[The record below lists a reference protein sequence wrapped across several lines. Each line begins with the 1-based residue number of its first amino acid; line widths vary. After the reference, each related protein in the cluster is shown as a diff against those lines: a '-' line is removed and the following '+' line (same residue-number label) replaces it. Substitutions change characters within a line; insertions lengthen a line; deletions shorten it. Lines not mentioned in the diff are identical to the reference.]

1 MSDGI
6 KDKHKR
12 DMEVAVK
19 GKIQEEC
26 STIEYMTVEEVLARY
41 SGMVYRLAYARTM
54 NKCDAED
61 VTQEVFMKYIK
72 HQHEFMEEEYRK
84 AWLIRVTINAS
95 KSLLT
100 SAWNRKRVSMDEV
113 EGMLEGGREPDLD
126 FDNSLLLEIKK
137 LPEKYRVIV
146 HLFYFEDLP
155 VKEISTLLGIK
166 ESTVKSHLFRAREKL
181 KKNLREEDFDV

>member
-1 MSDGI
+1 MDVSVNGNI
-6 KDKHKR
+6 K
-12 DMEVAVK
+12 
-19 GKIQEEC
+19 EC
-26 STIEYMTVEEVLARY
+26 STIEYMTVEEVLSRY

-72 HQHEFMEEEYRK
+72 HQYEFMEEEYRK

-100 SAWNRKRVSMDEV
+100 SAWNRKRVSMEEV
-113 EGMLEGGREPDLD
+113 EGALEGNSGIDVD
-126 FDNSLLLEIKK
+126 FDNSLLSEIEK

-146 HLFYFEDLP
+146 HLFYFEDLS
-155 VKEISTLLGIK
+155 VKEISSMLRMK

-181 KKNLREEDFDV
+181 KKNLKEEDFDV

>member
-1 MSDGI
+1 MDVS
-6 KDKHKR
+6 
-12 DMEVAVK
+12 VK
-19 GKIQEEC
+19 GNIKEC
-26 STIEYMTVEEVLARY
+26 STIEYMTVEEVLSRY

-72 HQHEFMEEEYRK
+72 HQYEFMEEEYRK

-100 SAWNRKRVSMDEV
+100 SAWNRKRVSMEEV
-113 EGMLEGGREPDLD
+113 EGVLEGNSGIDVD
-126 FDNSLLLEIKK
+126 FDNSLLSEIEK

-146 HLFYFEDLP
+146 HLFYFEDLS
-155 VKEISTLLGIK
+155 VKEISSMLRMK

-181 KKNLREEDFDV
+181 KKNLKEENFDV

>member
-1 MSDGI
+1 MDVS
-6 KDKHKR
+6 
-12 DMEVAVK
+12 VK
-19 GKIQEEC
+19 GNIKEEC
-26 STIEYMTVEEVLARY
+26 STIEYMTVEEVLSRY

-54 NKCDAED
+54 NRCDAED
-61 VTQEVFMKYIK
+61 ITQEVFLKYIK
-72 HQHEFMEEEYRK
+72 HQQEFVEEEYRK

-100 SAWNRKRVSMDEV
+100 SAWNRKRVSMEEV
-113 EGMLEGGREPDLD
+113 EGVLEGSEGVDVD

-146 HLFYFEDLP
+146 HLFYFEDLS
-155 VKEISTLLGIK
+155 VKEISSLVHMK

-181 KKNLREEDFDV
+181 KKNLKEEDFDV

>member
-1 MSDGI
+1 MDVS
-6 KDKHKR
+6 
-12 DMEVAVK
+12 VK
-19 GKIQEEC
+19 GNIKEC
-26 STIEYMTVEEVLARY
+26 STIEYMTVEEVLSRY

-72 HQHEFMEEEYRK
+72 HQYEFMEEEYRK

-100 SAWNRKRVSMDEV
+100 SAWNRKRVSMEEV
-113 EGMLEGGREPDLD
+113 EGVLEGNSGIDVD
-126 FDNSLLLEIKK
+126 FDNSLLSEIEK

-146 HLFYFEDLP
+146 HLFYFEDLS
-155 VKEISTLLGIK
+155 VKEISSMLRMK

-181 KKNLREEDFDV
+181 KKNLKEEDFDV

>member
-1 MSDGI
+1 MDVSVNGNI
-6 KDKHKR
+6 K
-12 DMEVAVK
+12 
-19 GKIQEEC
+19 EC
-26 STIEYMTVEEVLARY
+26 STIEYMTVEEVLSRY

-61 VTQEVFMKYIK
+61 VTQEVFMKYIR
-72 HQHEFMEEEYRK
+72 HQYEFMEEEYRK

-100 SAWNRKRVSMDEV
+100 SAWNRKRVSMEEV
-113 EGMLEGGREPDLD
+113 EGVLEGNSGIDVD
-126 FDNSLLLEIKK
+126 FDNSLLSEIEK

-146 HLFYFEDLP
+146 HLFYFEDLS
-155 VKEISTLLGIK
+155 VKEISSMLRMK

-181 KKNLREEDFDV
+181 KKNLKEEDFDV

>member
-1 MSDGI
+1 MDVS
-6 KDKHKR
+6 
-12 DMEVAVK
+12 VK
-19 GKIQEEC
+19 GNINEEY
-26 STIEYMTVEEVLARY
+26 STIEYMTVEEVLSRY

-72 HQHEFMEEEYRK
+72 HQHEFMDEEYRK

-100 SAWNRKRVSMDEV
+100 SAWNRKRVSMEEV
-113 EGMLEGGREPDLD
+113 EGALEGSPGVDAD

-137 LPEKYRVIV
+137 LPEKYRVII
-146 HLFYFEDLP
+146 HLFYFEELS
-155 VKEISTLLGIK
+155 VKEISSLLNMK
-166 ESTVKSHLFRAREKL
+166 ESTVKSHLFRARERL
-181 KKNLREEDFDV
+181 KKTLKEEDFDV

>member
-1 MSDGI
+1 MDVSVNGNI
-6 KDKHKR
+6 K
-12 DMEVAVK
+12 
-19 GKIQEEC
+19 EC
-26 STIEYMTVEEVLARY
+26 STIEYMTVEEVLSRY

-61 VTQEVFMKYIK
+61 VTQEVFMKYIR
-72 HQHEFMEEEYRK
+72 HQYEFVEEEYRK

-100 SAWNRKRVSMDEV
+100 SAWNRKRVSMEEV
-113 EGMLEGGREPDLD
+113 EGVLEGSTGIDVD
-126 FDNSLLLEIKK
+126 FDNSLLSEIEK

-146 HLFYFEDLP
+146 HLFYFEDLS
-155 VKEISTLLGIK
+155 VKEISSMLRMK

-181 KKNLREEDFDV
+181 KKNLKEEDFDV

>member
-1 MSDGI
+1 MDVS
-6 KDKHKR
+6 
-12 DMEVAVK
+12 VN
-19 GKIQEEC
+19 GKIKEC
-26 STIEYMTVEEVLARY
+26 STIEYMTVEEVLSRY

-61 VTQEVFMKYIK
+61 VTQEVFMKYIR
-72 HQHEFMEEEYRK
+72 HQYEFMEEEYRK

-100 SAWNRKRVSMDEV
+100 SAWNRKRVSMEEV
-113 EGMLEGGREPDLD
+113 EGVLEGNSGIDVD
-126 FDNSLLLEIKK
+126 FDNSLLSEIEK

-146 HLFYFEDLP
+146 HLFYFEDLS
-155 VKEISTLLGIK
+155 VKEISSMLRMK

-181 KKNLREEDFDV
+181 KKNLKEEDFDV

>member
-1 MSDGI
+1 MDVSVNGNI
-6 KDKHKR
+6 K
-12 DMEVAVK
+12 
-19 GKIQEEC
+19 EC
-26 STIEYMTVEEVLARY
+26 STIEYMTVEEVLSRY

-72 HQHEFMEEEYRK
+72 HQYEFMEEEYRK

-100 SAWNRKRVSMDEV
+100 SAWNRKRVSMEEV
-113 EGMLEGGREPDLD
+113 EGVLEGNSGIDVD
-126 FDNSLLLEIKK
+126 FDNSLLSEIEK

-146 HLFYFEDLP
+146 HLFYFEDLS
-155 VKEISTLLGIK
+155 VKEISSMLRMK

-181 KKNLREEDFDV
+181 KKNLKEEDFDV

>member
-1 MSDGI
+1 MDVSVNRNI
-6 KDKHKR
+6 K
-12 DMEVAVK
+12 
-19 GKIQEEC
+19 EC
-26 STIEYMTVEEVLARY
+26 STIEYMTVEEVLSRY

-72 HQHEFMEEEYRK
+72 HQYEFMEEEYRK

-100 SAWNRKRVSMDEV
+100 SAWNRKRVPMEEV
-113 EGMLEGGREPDLD
+113 EGVLEGSTGIDGD
-126 FDNSLLLEIKK
+126 FDNSLILEIKK

-146 HLFYFEDLP
+146 HLFYFEDLS
-155 VKEISTLLGIK
+155 VKEISSMLGMK

-181 KKNLREEDFDV
+181 KKNLKEEDFDV